1 MKIIEGN
8 KKFTIFIGNLCIYSL
23 IIFFEIFSSIPIH
36 YFNNITILPDI
47 SSILIFFFLIISKEK
62 VNYFLLFILG
72 FLFDTFNL
80 LPLGSTA
87 LIWLITSKIIIFLR
101 KHLYTPDSL
110 VIDARDFS
118 IYTILNNIFA
128 WLLFSIIFKNIYP
141 ISTFLFQIIL
151 NIVFFVILYKLLR
164 KVEEAIR

>member
-1 MKIIEGN
+1 MNILKGN
-8 KKFTIFIGNLCIYSL
+8 KKFIILLENLCIYSL

-36 YFNNITILPDI
+36 FFNGITIMPNI
-47 SSILIFFFLIISKEK
+47 ASILIFFFLIISQEK
-62 VNYFLLFILG
+62 INYFLLFILG

-87 LIWLITSKIIIFLR
+87 LVWLIDSKIIVILR

-110 VIDARDFS
+110 VIDARDFA
-118 IYTILNNIFA
+118 IYTILNDVFI
-128 WLLFSIIFKNIYP
+128 WLIFSITFKNIYP

-151 NIVFFVILYKLLR
+151 NIVFFIILYKLLR